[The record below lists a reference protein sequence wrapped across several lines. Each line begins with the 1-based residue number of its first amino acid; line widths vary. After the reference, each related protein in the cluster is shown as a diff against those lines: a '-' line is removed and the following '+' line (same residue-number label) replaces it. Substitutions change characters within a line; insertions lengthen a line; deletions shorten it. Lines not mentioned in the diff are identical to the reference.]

1 MKKLVIVD
9 GNSLLFRAYY
19 ATSFT
24 GTIMRRKD
32 GFPTNAIFGF
42 TNMMNKIISTLKDGD
57 LLFVSFDTGKK
68 TFRHKEMET
77 YKAQRKPIDEDLK
90 LQLPVARELLKAMGV
105 FYYELEGYEG
115 DDLAG
120 TVAKI
125 GSIANLEVDVY
136 TSDKDYLQL
145 INDNISI
152 YMITKGIKEIKIMN
166 KESLF
171 NDMGLTPDQ
180 IRDYKGLMGDPSDN
194 IKGIPGVGEK
204 TAIKLLQQY
213 SSLEGIIEAM
223 KNEKSKLAQKI
234 LDNQDLG
241 KFCKHIA
248 TIDTEVPLPFT
259 LDDLEYS
266 GYDFNELSSFYTKE
280 EFYSLLKKLKPNSKK
295 RNINKTSTEKSI
307 KFEKILISS
316 FKDLPNNIST
326 FVLDYNQANYHH
338 ANINNVIFADDK
350 NVYIYDYSLAKKD
363 QNFINFITDEN
374 IKKSTFDSKAMYVL
388 LNKDHIE
395 LKGISFDLL
404 LASYLLDSSLANDP
418 ITVCAYFGKNIL
430 ADDQVTLFDDNSTT
444 CNLTYV
450 INSIK
455 NDVITSLKE
464 IDCYDLYNNIEL
476 KLAIVLAKMEIEGFP
491 LNKEALNVI
500 NEKYNVILNELTEK
514 IDILAGVK
522 INLASP
528 KQVADLL
535 FNKLML
541 PSNKKQSTSIEVL
554 NSIKHL
560 HPIVPLLIEYR
571 KYSKLISTYTSGLS
585 DYIFP
590 DGKIHA
596 LFNQALTTTGRLS
609 SSEPNLQN
617 ISVRDEEG
625 KLIRKAFFYDEDNL
639 SLLSLDYSQI
649 ELRLLAHM
657 ANVSLLIKAFNEGKD
672 VHEQTAREIFN
683 IPNDEEV
690 PSNLRRKAKTVNFG
704 IVYGISDW
712 GLAEQLSCP
721 VQEAKTIINNFY
733 LVYPEIKT
741 YFDNVIEF
749 ANKNNYV
756 TTLFKRR
763 RYILE
768 LNSDNYQTREF
779 GKRAAQNAPI
789 QGTAADLIKMAMI
802 KIDEEITKQQLKSK
816 LILQIHDELIFKI
829 YPEEKEIM
837 YNLVKSTMENIYP
850 LKVKLEVDGSCAKT
864 WYDCK

>member
-234 LDNQDLG
+234 IDNQDLG

-248 TIDTEVPLPFT
+248 TINTDVPLPFT
-259 LDDLEYS
+259 LEDLEYS

-295 RNINKTSTEKSI
+295 RNINKTAEKSI

-316 FKDLPNNIST
+316 FKELPNNIST
-326 FVLDYNQANYHH
+326 FVLDYNQTNYHH
-338 ANINNVIFADDK
+338 ANVNNVIFADDK

-363 QNFINFITDEN
+363 KDFINFITNEN
-374 IKKSTFDSKAMYVL
+374 IKKATFDSKAMYVL
-388 LNKDHIE
+388 LNKDHIQ
-395 LKGISFDLL
+395 LNGITFDLL

-430 ADDQVTLFDDNSTT
+430 SNDQLTLFDDNSST

-455 NDVITSLKE
+455 DEVIESLKE

-491 LNKEALNVI
+491 LNKEALNII
-500 NEKYNVILNELTEK
+500 NEKYKIILNELTEK
-514 IDILAGVK
+514 IDELAGVK
-522 INLASP
+522 INLSSP

-541 PSNKKQSTSIEVL
+541 PSNKKQSTSIEIL
-554 NSIKHL
+554 NNIKHL

-625 KLIRKAFFYDEDNL
+625 KLIRKAFFYDEDDL

-649 ELRLLAHM
+649 ELRLLSHM

-683 IPNDEEV
+683 IPNNEEV

-721 VQEAKTIINNFY
+721 IQEAKTIINNFY

>member
-42 TNMMNKIISTLKDGD
+42 SNMMNKIISTLKDGD

-125 GSIANLEVDVY
+125 GSNANLEVDVY

-152 YMITKGIKEIKIMN
+152 YMITKGIKETKIMN

-171 NDMGLTPDQ
+171 NEMGLTPDQ

-223 KNEKSKLAQKI
+223 KNDKSKLAQKI

-248 TIDTEVPLPFT
+248 TIDTDVPLPFT
-259 LDDLEYS
+259 LEDLEYS

-326 FVLDYNQANYHH
+326 FVLDYNQTNYHH
-338 ANINNVIFADDK
+338 ANVNNVIFADDK

-363 QNFINFITDEN
+363 KDFINFITNEE
-374 IKKSTFDSKAMYVL
+374 IKKATFDSKAMYVL
-388 LNKDHIE
+388 LNKDHIQ
-395 LKGISFDLL
+395 LNGITFDLL

-430 ADDQVTLFDDNSTT
+430 SNDQLTLFDDNSST

-455 NDVITSLKE
+455 DEVIASLKE

-491 LNKEALNVI
+491 LNKEALNII
-500 NEKYNVILNELTEK
+500 NEKYKIILNELTEK
-514 IDILAGVK
+514 IDELAGVK
-522 INLASP
+522 INLSSP

-541 PSNKKQSTSIEVL
+541 PSNKKQSTSIEIL
-554 NSIKHL
+554 NNIKHL

-741 YFDNVIEF
+741 YFDNVVEF
-749 ANKNNYV
+749 ATKNNYV

>member
-125 GSIANLEVDVY
+125 GSNANLEVDVY

-152 YMITKGIKEIKIMN
+152 YMITKGIKETKIMN

-171 NDMGLTPDQ
+171 NEMGLTPDQ

-259 LDDLEYS
+259 LENLEYS
-266 GYDFNELSSFYTKE
+266 GYDFNELSSFYTKQ

-326 FVLDYNQANYHH
+326 FVLDYNQTNYHH

-363 QNFINFITDEN
+363 KDFINFITNEN
-374 IKKSTFDSKAMYVL
+374 IKKATFDSKAMYVL
-388 LNKDHIE
+388 LNKDHIQ
-395 LKGISFDLL
+395 LNGITFDLL

-430 ADDQVTLFDDNSTT
+430 TDDQVSLFDDNSST

-500 NEKYNVILNELTEK
+500 NEKYKIVLNELTEK

-625 KLIRKAFFYDEDNL
+625 KLIRKAFFYDDEDL
-639 SLLSLDYSQI
+639 YLLSLDYSQI

-741 YFDNVIEF
+741 YFDNVVEF
-749 ANKNNYV
+749 ATKNNYV

>member
-42 TNMMNKIISTLKDGD
+42 SNMMNKIISTLKDGD

-125 GSIANLEVDVY
+125 GSNANLEVDVY

-248 TIDTEVPLPFT
+248 TIDTDVPLPFT

-266 GYDFNELSSFYTKE
+266 GYDFNELSSFYTKQ

-295 RNINKTSTEKSI
+295 RNINKSTEKSI

-326 FVLDYNQANYHH
+326 FVLDYNQTNYHH
-338 ANINNVIFADDK
+338 ANVNNVIFADDK

-363 QNFINFITDEN
+363 KDFINFITNEN
-374 IKKSTFDSKAMYVL
+374 IKKATFDSKAMYVL
-388 LNKDHIE
+388 LNKDHIQ
-395 LKGISFDLL
+395 LNGITFDLL

-418 ITVCAYFGKNIL
+418 ITVCAYFGENIL
-430 ADDQVTLFDDNSTT
+430 SNDQLTLFDDNSST

-455 NDVITSLKE
+455 DEVIASLKE

-500 NEKYNVILNELTEK
+500 NEKYKIVLNELTEK
-514 IDILAGVK
+514 IDELAGVK
-522 INLASP
+522 INLSSP

-541 PSNKKQSTSIEVL
+541 PSNKKQSTSIEIL
-554 NSIKHL
+554 NNIKHL

-741 YFDNVIEF
+741 YFDNVVEF
-749 ANKNNYV
+749 ATKNNYV

>member
-120 TVAKI
+120 TVAEI
-125 GSIANLEVDVY
+125 GSNANLEVDVY

-171 NDMGLTPDQ
+171 NDMGLTPNQ

-234 LDNQDLG
+234 IDNQDLG

-248 TIDTEVPLPFT
+248 TIDTDVPLPFT
-259 LDDLEYS
+259 LEDLEYS

-295 RNINKTSTEKSI
+295 RNINKTAEKSI
-307 KFEKILISS
+307 KFEKMLISS
-316 FKDLPNNIST
+316 FKELPNNIST
-326 FVLDYNQANYHH
+326 FVLDYNQTNYHH
-338 ANINNVIFADDK
+338 ANVNNVIFADDK

-363 QNFINFITDEN
+363 KDFINFITNEK
-374 IKKSTFDSKAMYVL
+374 IKKATFDSKAMYVL
-388 LNKDHIE
+388 LNKDHIQ
-395 LKGISFDLL
+395 LNGITFDLL

-430 ADDQVTLFDDNSTT
+430 SNDQLTLFDDNSST

-455 NDVITSLKE
+455 DEVIESLKE

-491 LNKEALNVI
+491 LNKEALNII
-500 NEKYNVILNELTEK
+500 NEKYKIILNDLTEK
-514 IDILAGVK
+514 IDELAEVK
-522 INLASP
+522 INLSSP

-541 PSNKKQSTSIEVL
+541 PSNKKQSTSIEIL
-554 NSIKHL
+554 NNIKHL

-625 KLIRKAFFYDEDNL
+625 KLIRKAFFYDEDDL

-649 ELRLLAHM
+649 ELRLLSHM

-721 VQEAKTIINNFY
+721 IQEAKTIINNFY

>member
-120 TVAKI
+120 TVAEI
-125 GSIANLEVDVY
+125 GSNANLEVDVY

-213 SSLEGIIEAM
+213 YSLEGIIEAM

-234 LDNQDLG
+234 IDNQDLG

-248 TIDTEVPLPFT
+248 TIDTDVPLPFT
-259 LDDLEYS
+259 LEDLEYS

-295 RNINKTSTEKSI
+295 RNIHKTTTEKSI

-326 FVLDYNQANYHH
+326 FVLDYNQTNYHH
-338 ANINNVIFADDK
+338 ANVNNVIFADDK

-363 QNFINFITDEN
+363 KDFINFITNEN
-374 IKKSTFDSKAMYVL
+374 IKKATFDSKAMYVL
-388 LNKDHIE
+388 LNKDHIQ
-395 LKGISFDLL
+395 LNGITFDLL

-430 ADDQVTLFDDNSTT
+430 SNDQLTLFDDNSST

-455 NDVITSLKE
+455 DEVIESLKE

-491 LNKEALNVI
+491 LNKEALNII
-500 NEKYNVILNELTEK
+500 NEKYKIILNELTEK
-514 IDILAGVK
+514 IDELAGVK
-522 INLASP
+522 INLSSP

-541 PSNKKQSTSIEVL
+541 PSNKKQSTSIEIL
-554 NSIKHL
+554 NNIKHL

-649 ELRLLAHM
+649 ELRLLSHM

-683 IPNDEEV
+683 IPNNEEV

-741 YFDNVIEF
+741 YFDNVVEF
-749 ANKNNYV
+749 ATKNNYV